1 MKGEDRIFLI
11 EAILAIS
18 STDSV
23 KAQFLLNKDKAHRLL
38 AIREHYGKDRLD
50 AVLQQLKK
58 TIGEANE
65 SEV

>member
-1 MKGEDRIFLI
+1 MKGEDRMFLI

-18 STDSV
+18 GTDNV
-23 KAQFLLNKDKAHRLL
+23 KAQFLLNKDKANRLL

-65 SEV
+65 SEA

>member
-1 MKGEDRIFLI
+1 
-11 EAILAIS
+11 
-18 STDSV
+18 
-23 KAQFLLNKDKAHRLL
+23 LLNKDKAHRLL

>member
-23 KAQFLLNKDKAHRLL
+23 KAQFLLNKDKANRLL

>member
-1 MKGEDRIFLI
+1 VKGEDRIFLI

-23 KAQFLLNKDKAHRLL
+23 KAQFLLNKDKANRLL

>member
-1 MKGEDRIFLI
+1 MKGEDRMFLI

-18 STDSV
+18 GTDSV
-23 KAQFLLNKDKAHRLL
+23 KAQFLLNKDKANRLL